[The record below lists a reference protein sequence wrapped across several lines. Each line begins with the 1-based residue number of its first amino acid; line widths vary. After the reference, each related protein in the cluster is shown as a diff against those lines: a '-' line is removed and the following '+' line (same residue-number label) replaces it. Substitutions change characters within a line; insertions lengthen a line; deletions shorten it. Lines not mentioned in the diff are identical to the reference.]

1 MESNSVRYVS
11 QKEMKMKYLLS
22 VFALTLSVQAHALEF
37 SLNCVDSITDKPL
50 PLKVVKVPRKGP
62 SGKWES
68 FYFIETLRNGAPIR
82 IPLEHGGSGDEDYNE
97 YRTPKAAHALGLQ
110 GASIQNRFV
119 WASVTNTEGSSFA
132 SCR

>member
-1 MESNSVRYVS
+1 
-11 QKEMKMKYLLS
+11 MKSLFSALPTATALVLGLILS
-22 VFALTLSVQAHALEF
+22 SPAHALEF

-50 PLKVVKVPRKGP
+50 PLKVVKVPRKGQ

-68 FYFIETLRNGAPIR
+68 FYFIESLANGKSIR
-82 IPLEHGGSGDEDYNE
+82 VPLEHAGSGDEDYNE
-97 YRTPKAAHALGLQ
+97 YHTPQAAHSLGLQ

-119 WASVTNTEGSSFA
+119 WASIVNTQGSSFA